1 MKKALSA
8 VLAILFVVSVFV
20 VPAMAREVFKS
31 EIIPCGPRETTAS
44 CGSNPAAIDPLQR
57 GEVEVLDS
65 GAVRVELMGAA
76 PDTTYRVFVGNWARG
91 RDRDFRFEF
100 RGDSDSYSIG
110 TVMTDDSGNYNGAIE
125 TDNGDD
131 FYFPPG
137 TMIGQLNFAFN
148 NPETG
153 PTQFTSGLG
162 YGSRRWSHEEHQQHQ
177 QQQQQQG
184 SQPPWQNEYDRFK
197 SILPK

>member
-1 MKKALSA
+1 MKKVLSIM
-8 VLAILFVVSVFV
+8 LGILFVASVYV
-20 VPAMAREVFKS
+20 VPAMAREVFKA

-57 GEVEVLDS
+57 GEVEVHDN
-65 GAVRVELMGAA
+65 GAVRVELFGAA
-76 PDTTYRVFVGNWARG
+76 PDTIYRVFVGNWTRG

-110 TVMTDDSGNYNGAIE
+110 TVMTDDSGNYDGAIT

-137 TMIGQLNFAFN
+137 TVIGQLNFAFN
-148 NPETG
+148 DPETG
-153 PTQFTSGLG
+153 PAQFTSGLS
-162 YGSRRWSHEEHQQHQ
+162 YRARRWTHEEN
-177 QQQQQQG
+177 QQQQG
-184 SQPPWQNEYDRFK
+184 SQPPWQNEYDKFK

>member
-1 MKKALSA
+1 MKKALSIM
-8 VLAILFVVSVFV
+8 LGILFVTSVFV
-20 VPAMAREVFKS
+20 IPAMAREVFKA

-57 GEVEVLDS
+57 GEVEVMDN
-65 GAVRVELMGAA
+65 GAVRVELFGAA

-91 RDRDFRFEF
+91 RDRDFRLEF

-110 TVMTDDSGNYNGAIE
+110 TVMTDDSGNYNGAIT
-125 TDNGDD
+125 TDDGDD
-131 FYFPPG
+131 FSFPPG

-148 NPETG
+148 NPEAG
-153 PTQFTSGLG
+153 PTQFTSGLR
-162 YGSRRWSHEEHQQHQ
+162 YRARRFTNEQN
-177 QQQQQQG
+177 QQQQG